1 MAFVGSRAG
10 WGAPPT
16 KPRLRYPV
24 VHRTGGAARA
34 PPLLQVGGGSSAHPC
49 SRGRRVR
56 AAPGPPVRS
65 ARPAVPPPLPGGLA
79 QGPPLAVPPRP
90 RRSERPRPE
99 TTLPS
104 TPRGAE
110 PYHVRSGGGTGRLGA
125 RELKCRRA
133 GEAGSSVM
141 ARRALKLASLAA
153 AASGIYLYGNKFLD
167 PNDFGV
173 VRVGR
178 AIATVHLRSA
188 ERLRELCCANRGTF
202 IKVGQHL
209 GALDYLLP
217 EEYTRTLKVLHNQA
231 PQSTRQEIEQVI
243 REDLGKEIKELFVSF
258 EDTPLGAASL
268 AQVHKAVLQDGRTV
282 AVKIQHPKVQA
293 QSSKDILLME
303 VLLLVV
309 KQIFPD
315 FEFMWL
321 VEEAKKN
328 LPLELDFLNEG
339 RNAEKVAHMLKNFD
353 FLKVPRIYWELSTRR
368 VLLMEFMEG
377 GQVNDRAYMER
388 NGINVNEISRNL
400 GKLYSEMIFVNGF
413 VHCDPHPGNVLVK
426 KCPASGKAHI
436 ILLDHGLYQVLSE
449 SFRMDYCH
457 LWQAL
462 IKADMKRV
470 QKYSRRLGAGDLY
483 PLFACMLTARSWES
497 VNRGID
503 RSPVSASEDVEIR
516 SNAAAYLP
524 QITQLLNNVPRQM
537 LLLLKTN
544 DLLRGIESALHTR
557 ASASSFLNMSR
568 CCIRAVSTYQRSK
581 SHSLYRRAQISLTE
595 ALSLWQINLYELF
608 LWLKGSQLGNWVIAL
623 LSRMHHSMY

>member
-1 MAFVGSRAG
+1 
-10 WGAPPT
+10 
-16 KPRLRYPV
+16 
-24 VHRTGGAARA
+24 
-34 PPLLQVGGGSSAHPC
+34 
-49 SRGRRVR
+49 
-56 AAPGPPVRS
+56 
-65 ARPAVPPPLPGGLA
+65 
-79 QGPPLAVPPRP
+79 
-90 RRSERPRPE
+90 
-99 TTLPS
+99 
-104 TPRGAE
+104 
-110 PYHVRSGGGTGRLGA
+110 
-125 RELKCRRA
+125 
-133 GEAGSSVM
+133 M

-178 AIATVHLRSA
+178 AIATTAVITYDYLTSLRSVPYGSEEYDFLKSQVHLRSA

-217 EEYTRTLKVLHNQA
+217 EEYTRTLKVLHSQA

-268 AQVHKAVLQDGRTV
+268 AQVHKAVLQDGTTV

-353 FLKVPRIYWELSTRR
+353 FLK
-368 VLLMEFMEG
+368 
-377 GQVNDRAYMER
+377 
-388 NGINVNEISRNL
+388 ISRNL

-449 SFRMDYCH
+449 SFRMDYCR

-568 CCIRAVSTYQRSK
+568 CCVRAVSMYQRSK

-623 LSRMHHSMY
+623 LSWMHHSTY